1 LGSHRLEFRD
11 REQGYRRNCQVQL
24 GQGPEQELEL
34 ELGRELLGEEELGQQ
49 VVAALFHPG

>member
-34 ELGRELLGEEELGQQ
+34 GRELLGEEELGQQ

>member
-24 GQGPEQELEL
+24 GQGPEQEQ